1 MQQASHDVRARD
13 ESFAVPGDPRLES
26 LLGELSAPRSAAL
39 APLLE
44 SLLADAG
51 RPLSDPAWC
60 QLADGLGRDI
70 FDDLEIF
77 RPDLQRAVRL
87 LNLRDESRLRLP
99 GEVFRQ
105 VRLRSMRDLSGL
117 TEALE
122 NAGEE
127 AAQER
132 DFIREVLFQLYV
144 TALTKRLQV
153 LYRVYLASQP
163 FMPETTEDERVA
175 HLSVLA
181 PLANDLVGASD
192 PRFILDWLEM
202 RPAEEAARR
211 LAMAL
216 NKYHFD
222 PYRVNFRFT
231 HHCNIQCAH
240 CYNFSGPKM
249 KAERIATEN
258 MVRIVRDMPAVGM
271 SNMNLTGGEPFM
283 YLDTLLTLIT
293 EARAAGIETISI
305 YTNGFF
311 AKTEAGARKVLSR
324 LSDAGFMNGIGR
336 EGDAI
341 KVSAGVFHQEFL
353 PFETVINLIR
363 VYWDVFGKP
372 VQVDYEVLEDR
383 PAAQADIERELHD
396 KGIAD
401 LVEIQFRRITPIG
414 RAAQFDPVLRHRP
427 ADFFGNCQVIDEIVF
442 DPDGSVL
449 PCCGMN
455 FGNQGIV
462 IGDIGADG
470 LPALFRRLENNPI
483 LQYIAE
489 KPIRDLLERRGLEAA
504 PKGYADLCS
513 LCHHALGNLKNN
525 QDLKRDLS
533 HQQDFFPVWF
543 EADRLVSRIRS
554 SHQSGHAPDELLI
567 R

>member
-1 MQQASHDVRARD
+1 MRQASHDVQARD
-13 ESFAVPGDPRLES
+13 QAFPIPGDRRLES
-26 LLGELSAPRSAAL
+26 LLDELSEARGSVL
-39 APLLE
+39 APTLA
-44 SLLADAG
+44 SLLTGEG
-51 RPLSDPAWC
+51 RPLSDPAWRR
-60 QLADGLGRDI
+60 LAGDLGRDV

-77 RPDLQRAVRL
+77 RPDLQRVVRL
-87 LNLRDESRLRLP
+87 LNVEDDSRLRLP
-99 GEVFRQ
+99 GEVFKQLRG
-105 VRLRSMRDLSGL
+105 RSMRRFSGL
-117 TEALE
+117 LEALDQVDKK
-122 NAGEE
+122 
-127 AAQER
+127 AANER
-132 DFIREVLFQLYV
+132 AFVREVLFQLYAIV
-144 TALTKRLQV
+144 LTKRLQV
-153 LYRVYLASQP
+153 LYRVYLAAQP
-163 FMPETTEDERVA
+163 FAPESTEDERVA
-175 HLSVLA
+175 HLSVLE
-181 PLANDLVGASD
+181 PLAYHLVGASD
-192 PRFILDWLEM
+192 PDFVLRWLEM
-202 RPAEEAARR
+202 APADEAARR

-249 KAERIATEN
+249 KAERIATDN

-271 SNMNLTGGEPFM
+271 TNMNLTGGEPFM

-293 EARAAGIETISI
+293 EARAAGIEAISV

-311 AKTEAGARKVLSR
+311 AKTEANCRKVLAR
-324 LSDAGFMNGIGR
+324 LSDAGFMNGTGR
-336 EGDAI
+336 EGDFI

-383 PAAQADIERELHD
+383 PGAQAEIEKKLRG
-396 KGIAD
+396 KGLAD

-462 IGDIGADG
+462 IGDIGSDG

-489 KPIRDLLERRGLEAA
+489 KPIRDLLGRRGLEAA

-513 LCHHALGNLKNN
+513 LCHHALGNLKEN
-525 QDLKRDLS
+525 QDLKRELS
-533 HQQDFFPVWF
+533 LQQDFFAVWF
-543 EADRLVSRIRS
+543 EAERLGGMS
-554 SHQSGHAPDELLI
+554 
-567 R
+567 